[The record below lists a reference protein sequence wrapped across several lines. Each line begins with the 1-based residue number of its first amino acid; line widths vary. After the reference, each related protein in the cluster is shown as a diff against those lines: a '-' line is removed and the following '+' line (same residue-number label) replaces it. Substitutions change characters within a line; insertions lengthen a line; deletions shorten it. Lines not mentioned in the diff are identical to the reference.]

1 MSQGKQVELTP
12 VQTLPQL
19 EWSLVSNGTERQR
32 EEGRRKLSCP
42 KRESSSACVASRAN
56 VNLVVMLAQPTLA
69 EPCTGAEREAWKKTR
84 LAMRTDTELRTWI
97 EIGSWLQE
105 TSPCSHLEVLD
116 SPA

>member
-19 EWSLVSNGTERQR
+19 EWSLVSNGTERDR
-32 EEGRRKLSCP
+32 EEEGRRKLSCP

-69 EPCTGAEREAWKKTR
+69 EPCTGTEEGGMEAELGYESSR
-84 LAMRTDTELRTWI
+84 
-97 EIGSWLQE
+97 
-105 TSPCSHLEVLD
+105 
-116 SPA
+116 